1 MSKTKMVR
9 YPVARGEISTFSF
22 HGKSTRW
29 EEHNVFVNRVSD
41 KVVIGLMNSKKYN
54 GTLNCYC
61 LAYEKFGVTRIR
73 QTVDGEEY
81 P

>member
-1 MSKTKMVR
+1 M
-9 YPVARGEISTFSF
+9 
-22 HGKSTRW
+22 
-29 EEHNVFVNRVSD
+29 NRVSD

-61 LAYEKFGVTRIR
+61 STYEKFGVTRIR

-81 P
+81 PYRGKYQSRRFARL